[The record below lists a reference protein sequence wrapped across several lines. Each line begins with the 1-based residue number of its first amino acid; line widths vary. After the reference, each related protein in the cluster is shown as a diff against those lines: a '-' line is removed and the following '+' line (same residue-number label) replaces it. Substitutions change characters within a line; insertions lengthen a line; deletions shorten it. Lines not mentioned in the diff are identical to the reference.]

1 MSTIIKI
8 RRDTAANWDINN
20 PVLEIGE
27 PGLETDTR
35 KVKYGNG
42 VSTWNNLDYATT
54 VFPTTIEHADLA
66 TSLEFGSANQIPYQV
81 AAGDTGYI
89 AAPNTNQVRYLQ
101 WSGSAFNWN
110 QVQGS
115 QLGGSSLASNITSS
129 SLTSVGTLTG
139 LDVNGD
145 IAALNIEGTLTTG
158 AQLGITSIGNLN
170 ELTVVGLIEGTFG
183 PGSGSQPNITAVGT
197 LANLS
202 VTGNISGTLTTAD
215 QPNITSLGTLLNL
228 TVTNTIVGSVTGSA
242 ANTPKANN
250 LAGGNATTLYGAI
263 SYQIELDTSTFLAP
277 NTTITRMF
285 LSGTGNGVNGS
296 APQWLALQSSD
307 IPNNAADTTGTATT
321 ATNLAG
327 GDGSAL
333 IGALPYQS
341 NTNTTSLLAP
351 NVTITKK
358 FLSQFGDGVNG
369 AAPAWGT
376 LGSADIPNNAADTT
390 GNASTATQSTNL
402 AGGNSTTLLGSLPY
416 QSDTNITTLL
426 APNTVAVKKFLN
438 MTGTG
443 INGAVPSWDAVTAT
457 DVSLGN
463 VTNESKATMFTD
475 PTFTGTVQL
484 PQGFNSSAPLKFNSS
499 NSLLT
504 AAAAGAFESDTT
516 NFYLTT
522 NTTNGRA
529 YLPAP
534 HMFRLLAAGTGITAT
549 ATGTN
554 YFGANSNIPL
564 VASASYDIE
573 IVLWFTATTA
583 NARNFSLIYNG
594 TVTAASYAYEMSPI
608 TGIVA
613 PPGTATD
620 LIGHTMLSTSATYT
634 VTTGSL
640 SNGANFYVKFNVQLF
655 NGTSTSLKINAWT
668 STSGTITPQA
678 GSYWKV
684 TRMPLSNVGEAVA

>member
-8 RRDTAANWDINN
+8 RRDTAANWEINN

-54 VFPTTIEHADLA
+54 VFPTTIQRADRA
-66 TSLEFGSANQIPYQV
+66 ADLEFGAANQIPYQV
-81 AAGDTGYI
+81 ATGDTGYI
-89 AAPNTNQVRYLQ
+89 AAPGTNQVRYLQ
-101 WSGSAFNWN
+101 WSGTEFNWN
-110 QVQGS
+110 TVAGS
-115 QLGGSSLASNITSS
+115 QLSGSSLASNITSS

-158 AQLGITSIGNLN
+158 AQLGITSVGNLN
-170 ELTVVGLIEGTFG
+170 ELTVVGNISGTLIT
-183 PGSGSQPNITAVGT
+183 SNQPNITNVGT
-197 LANLS
+197 LGNLN

-228 TVTNTIVGSVTGSA
+228 SVTNTINGSVTGSA

-250 LAGGNATTLYGAI
+250 LSGGNATTLYGAI
-263 SYQIELDTSTFLAP
+263 PYQIELDDTTFLAP
-277 NTTITRMF
+277 NTTLTRKF
-285 LSGTGNGVNGS
+285 LSETGDGINGL
-296 APQWLALQSSD
+296 APQWLALQSAD
-307 IPNNAADTTGTATT
+307 IPNNAANTSGTATT
-321 ATNLAG
+321 ATNLVG
-327 GDGSAL
+327 GDGAAL
-333 IGALPYQS
+333 VGALPYQS

-351 NVTITKK
+351 NNTLTKK
-358 FLSQFGDGVNG
+358 FLVQTGDGTNG
-369 AAPAWGT
+369 AAPTWGT
-376 LGSADIPNNAADTT
+376 IGTSDVPTLNQDTT
-390 GNASTATQSTNL
+390 GTASKATNL
-402 AGGNSTTLLGSLPY
+402 TGGNGTTLLGAIGY
-416 QSDTNITTLL
+416 QSNTDTTTLL
-426 APNTVAVKKFLN
+426 SPNTAATKKFLT
-438 MTGTG
+438 MTGDG
-443 INGAVPSWDAVTAT
+443 ANGAAPTWDTVTAT
-457 DVSLGN
+457 DVGLSN
-463 VTNESKATMFTD
+463 VTNESKSTMFTD

-484 PQGFNSSAPLKFNSS
+484 PQGFNSAAPLKFAASS
-499 NSLLT
+499 SLLT
-504 AAAAGAFESDTT
+504 AAAAGSFETDNN
-516 NFYLTT
+516 NFYLTA

-529 YLPAP
+529 YVPTN
-534 HMFRLLAAGTGITAT
+534 HFFRLLAAGTGITAT

-554 YFGANSNIPL
+554 YFGSTSNIPL

-573 IVLWFTATTA
+573 IVLWFTTTTA

-620 LIGHTMLSTSATYT
+620 LIGHTMLSTAATYT

-640 SNGANFYVKFNVQLF
+640 SNGASFYVKFNVQLF
-655 NGTSTSLKINAWT
+655 NGTSTNLKINAWT

-684 TRMPLSNVGEAVA
+684 TRMPLINVGEAVA